1 MPEPLPIQDD
11 VVLLIA
17 ACNAG
22 LSSRVGAQLDGAGF
36 RALRPSHGYLVQ
48 HLIHGPKTIGQ
59 LADLLGMS
67 QQGASKSVAE
77 LEDLG
82 YVARHRGEDARVRR
96 VELTDH
102 GWAAVECARGARRD
116 LRRALRRRLGVE
128 GFEALREALIE
139 VATWSGGMEALE
151 SRTLR
156 QDA

>member
-1 MPEPLPIQDD
+1 MPDPLALEED

-17 ACNAG
+17 ACHSG
-22 LSSRVGAQLDGAGF
+22 LSGRVAAQLDSAGF
-36 RALRPSHGYLVQ
+36 RALRQSHGYLVQ
-48 HLIHGPKTIGQ
+48 HLIDGPKTIGQ
-59 LADLLGMS
+59 LAELLGMS

-82 YVARHRGEDARVRR
+82 YVERHRGEDARVRR
-96 VELTDH
+96 VELTEH
-102 GWAAVECARGARRD
+102 GWAAVESARAARKD

-128 GFEALREALIE
+128 GYEQLNALLVE
-139 VATWSGGMEALE
+139 VATWSGGMDALV